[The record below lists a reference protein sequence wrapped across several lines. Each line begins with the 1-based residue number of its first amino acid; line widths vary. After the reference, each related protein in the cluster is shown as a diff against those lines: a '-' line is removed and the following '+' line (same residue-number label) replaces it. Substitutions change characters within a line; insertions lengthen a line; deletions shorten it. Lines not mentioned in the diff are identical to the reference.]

1 MNFHRT
7 WLYSQFE
14 LTRLFATKRGWLAV
28 TAFSLVWFMVLR
40 YPIYNAVPFLNSPEF
55 EGLVSQ
61 LAGTIGLN
69 SLVTWPEAELAI
81 FWVIA
86 LFTFPMFA
94 LFVTADQTVEDRNRG
109 TVRFLTL
116 RSTRFEL
123 LLGRFLGQVMIL
135 AALIG
140 LVSIATLVMMGMR
153 ETDLVAS
160 GLVKSAAIWVKLLVT
175 CLPFIALMSLLN
187 LVTNSARMSI
197 VFAILFFTIIA
208 SSITYIGD
216 EYPIFAWLNYL
227 IPGHHISDITGW
239 QSNAN
244 FSLLLPILQAAA
256 LLGAAQ
262 FILRERDL

>member
-1 MNFHRT
+1 MNLNRT

-40 YPIYNAVPFLNSPEF
+40 YPIYNAVPFINSPEF
-55 EGLVSQ
+55 EGFVSQ
-61 LAGTIGLN
+61 LAGTVGLY
-69 SLVTWPEAELAI
+69 SLVSWPEAELAI

-86 LFTFPMFA
+86 LFTFPMFSV
-94 LFVTADQTVEDRNRG
+94 FVTADQTVEDRNRG

-123 LLGRFLGQVMIL
+123 LLGRFMGQVFIL
-135 AALIG
+135 AVLIG
-140 LVSIATLVMMGMR
+140 LVCIATLIMMGIR
-153 ETDLVAS
+153 DS
-160 GLVKSAAIWVKLLVT
+160 GLVSSGLTKTLAIWAKLLIT

-187 LVTNSARMSI
+187 LLTNSARMSI

-208 SSITYIGD
+208 SVITYVGD
-216 EYPIFAWLNYL
+216 VYPMFSFLNFA
-227 IPGHHISDITGW
+227 IPGHHIGDITGW
-239 QSNAN
+239 HSDAH
-244 FSLLLPILQAAA
+244 FSLLVPIFQTVA
-256 LLGAAQ
+256 LLGAGQ

>member
-1 MNFHRT
+1 MNLNRT

-40 YPIYNAVPFLNSPEF
+40 YPIYNAVPFLNSSEF
-55 EGLVSQ
+55 EGFVSQ
-61 LAGTIGLN
+61 LAGTVGLYN
-69 SLVTWPEAELAI
+69 LVSWPEAELAI

-86 LFTFPMFA
+86 LFTFPMFSV
-94 LFVTADQTVEDRNRG
+94 FVTADQTVEDRNRG

-123 LLGRFLGQVMIL
+123 LLGRFFGQVLIL

-140 LVSIATLVMMGMR
+140 LVCVATLAMMGMR
-153 ETDLVAS
+153 ELDLVSS
-160 GLVKSAAIWVKLLVT
+160 GLPKTLAIWAKLLIT

-208 SSITYIGD
+208 SVIAYIGD
-216 EYPIFAWLNYL
+216 VYPMFAFLNYV
-227 IPGHHISDITGW
+227 IPGHHIADVTGW
-239 QSNAN
+239 QNNSNL
-244 FSLLLPILQAAA
+244 SLLIPIIQAIA
-256 LLGAAQ
+256 LLGVSQ